1 MAPRKRELQEGLCGE
16 APGMGG
22 TTAVQVNVMEQT
34 ARKGSRTARCTGR
47 FCRRIA
53 WNMTHHPLLDARL
66 GIPIRSRFASGS
78 RISISYPQGASSTS
92 TPNSFAIG

>member
-1 MAPRKRELQEGLCGE
+1 MVFRKRELQEGLCGE
-16 APGMGG
+16 ALGVGG
-22 TTAVQVNVMEQT
+22 ATAVHVNALEQT

-47 FCRRIA
+47 FCREIA
-53 WNMTHHPLLDARL
+53 WNMTHHPLLDAAL